1 MSGLILLGSQLGTLP
16 ATIAD
21 GIPTFTVGNG
31 DSQASGSTSAAVS
44 MTAVGSIPATLCSP
58 ANNPVARLPVKLVT
72 RIEGLQFVEMT
83 ELLPESWGSEQPT
96 ADGQL
101 KPVTRR
107 AVIEDISIW
116 AECYTLVA
124 SVLAR
129 KYPASAPDLFAHMR
143 RVMRS
148 AKKFEGTGW
157 VAYDRMYRRQAL
169 AQLNPH
175 HRLLWAVE
183 DATLYNEVFVGHARI
198 IHRCS
203 HCLSEH
209 HSSEACPARH
219 GSVLPPVAVPDAG
232 PETGST
238 PTGWGP
244 LKPAESSMRIAASC
258 GEASIAMRA

>member
-83 ELLPESWGSEQPT
+83 ELLPESWGLEQPT
-96 ADGQL
+96 TDGQL
-101 KPVTRR
+101 KPITRR

-124 SVLAR
+124 SVLAQ
-129 KYPASAPDLFAHMR
+129 KYPASAQDLFAYMR

-148 AKKFEGTGW
+148 ARNFEGTGW

-183 DATLYNEVFVGHARI
+183 DATIYNEVFVGHARI

-238 PTGWGP
+238 PTGWGH
-244 LKPAESSMRIAASC
+244 
-258 GEASIAMRA
+258 